1 MILFRAVD
9 EFSEQQFCSQ
19 HELNMYVLRMTG
31 DAKMQIKDIL
41 CTVGFP
47 EECLHPQPFRFRGED
62 EKLDLVRSDENIKRE
77 EDQKRVIGCESCG
90 RHRS

>member
-62 EKLDLVRSDENIKRE
+62 EKLDLVRSERE